1 MAKKWI
7 DENGLEIPANRI
19 TKSERMKE
27 QAADRLLKKAKKL
40 SADLAAFKADVADT
54 ADDILE
60 IVFDENGASR
70 EKHKG
75 NFSFYNFDRTIKV
88 EVDNQERIEFDDAL
102 IAVAKQ
108 LFDEFL
114 TNSSTGVD
122 EMIRQLILDAFSTSR
137 GRLDTKKVLSLVKY
151 RQRVPTD
158 RYPQFHQAIDAVEK
172 SIRRPDSKLYF
183 RIAERDE
190 DGKYQTVNLN
200 FSAI

>member
-27 QAADRLLKKAKKL
+27 QAAERLLKKAKKL
-40 SADLAAFKADVADT
+40 SADLASFKTEVANT
-54 ADDILE
+54 SDDILE
-60 IVFDENGASR
+60 IVFDENGVSR
-70 EKHKG
+70 DKHKG
-75 NFSFYNFDRTIKV
+75 NFTFYNFDRTIKV

-151 RQRVPTD
+151 RQRVPLD

-172 SIRRPDSKLYF
+172 AIRRPDSKLYF
-183 RIAERDE
+183 RIAERDTE
-190 DGKYQTVNLN
+190 GKYQTVNLN

>member
-19 TKSERMKE
+19 TKSEKLKE
-27 QAADRLLKKAKKL
+27 QAAERLLKKAKKL
-40 SADLAAFKADVADT
+40 SKELAAFKDEVAST
-54 ADDILE
+54 ADEILE
-60 IVFDENGASR
+60 LVFDENGASR
-70 EKHKG
+70 EGHKG
-75 NFSFYNFDRTIKV
+75 NFSFYNFDRTIKL

-108 LFDEFL
+108 HFDEFL

-151 RQRVPTD
+151 RQRVPANK
-158 RYPQFHQAIDAVEK
+158 YPQFHQAIDAVEK
-172 SIRRPDSKLYF
+172 AICRPDSKLYF
-183 RIAERDE
+183 RIAERDTE
-190 DGKYQTVNLN
+190 GKYKPVNLN